1 MSGAWL
7 HSGVHAGLKWASG
20 QPYHERAMV
29 RWLPALALGTLVGV
43 MVALAV
49 PPAAAEAQARAQG
62 KLGVRAVHDARR
74 SLARYDLT
82 GDETTGMITSLAE
95 VIERVKRPADRR
107 EARFLRAMAAAD
119 LVIIAAC
126 LNDPGLRDRVARAW
140 GVDAAG
146 LTAQL
151 QRELEALQ
159 VGVYTDAASDALDAL
174 RILHVESGADPSW
187 ADLASLRSPEAL
199 RSRVLFTAAV
209 RRALMDASEDP
220 VAALAPM
227 GTDPCAAEDDPD
239 CTKDLLR
246 FDAPGRRA
254 IGVLR
259 SAWRALDLLAQART
273 QGDPFPAAMAPVLRK
288 DRQALRDT
296 VLSPGPRLVGEAAAG
311 LARAPD
317 GARALSADV
326 LVVVRQGEVQ
336 YGFVPKAKLGD
347 QGEITVLA
355 AGQPVLPDMSRHAIP
370 RDFRPAVQPIDA
382 VSDALGPAQG
392 LRAALATA
400 DDVPG
405 HVLARV
411 IHSVGRASIRPVML
425 VGPSGEDGIRGA
437 RLRVGDTREGAD
449 GSPEVSVLVRLG
461 GYTVR
466 TRRGKTDVPRVRGA
480 DGLRFDVKGLGQ
492 QVGEQPPNGAAV
504 EFMTVVTM
512 DPVAQAVFRVA
523 PAQAP
528 VQLLIP

>member
-1 MSGAWL
+1 MSG
-7 HSGVHAGLKWASG
+7 AGLKWASA

-49 PPAAAEAQARAQG
+49 PPATAEAQAQGQG

-82 GDETTGMITSLAE
+82 GGETTGMITSLAE

-126 LNDPGLRDRVARAW
+126 LDDPGLRDRVAKAW
-140 GVDAAG
+140 GVEAAG

-151 QRELEALQ
+151 QRELEALK
-159 VGVYTDAASDALDAL
+159 VGVYAAAASDALDAL
-174 RILHVESGADPSW
+174 RILHDETGAEPSW
-187 ADLASLRSPEAL
+187 ADVASLRSPEAL

-209 RRALMDASEDP
+209 RRALTDAGNDASEDP

-227 GTDPCAAEDDPD
+227 GNDPCAAEDDPD
-239 CTKDLLR
+239 CTEDLLR

-254 IGVLR
+254 LGVLR

-273 QGDPFPAAMAPVLRK
+273 QGDPFPAAMAPALRE
-288 DRQALRDT
+288 DRKALRDT

-317 GARALSADV
+317 DARALAADV

-336 YGFVPKAKLGD
+336 YGFVPKAKLD
-347 QGEITVLA
+347 DKGELTVLA

-400 DDVPG
+400 SDVPG

-425 VGPSGEDGIRGA
+425 VGPSGEDGVRGA

-466 TRRGKTDVPRVRGA
+466 TRRGKIDVPRVRGD
-480 DGLRFDVKGLGQ
+480 DGLRFDVLGLGQ
-492 QVGEQPPNGAAV
+492 QVGQEPPNGAAV
-504 EFMTVVTM
+504 EFMTVVGM

-523 PAQAP
+523 PAHAP